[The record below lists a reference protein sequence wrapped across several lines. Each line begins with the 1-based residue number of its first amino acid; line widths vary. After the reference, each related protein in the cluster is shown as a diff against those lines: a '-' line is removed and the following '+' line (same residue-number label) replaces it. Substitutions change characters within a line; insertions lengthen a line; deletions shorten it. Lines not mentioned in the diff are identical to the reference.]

1 MIKIAVIGYGYW
13 GPNLVRNFAET
24 KGAEIVWCADQ
35 RAPRRALA
43 QKRFPSIRLTGDPE
57 DIFRDPK
64 VDAVVIATPV
74 STHYPLAKRA
84 LESHKHVLIEK
95 PMTRSSAEAEAL
107 IALAQR
113 NGRLLMVD
121 HTFIYTGAVR
131 KARQI
136 ITQGDLGDLYYFDS
150 VRVNLGLFQHDTDVL
165 WDLAP
170 HDLSILAHLIPE
182 PPKFVSAIGSD
193 HTGSGMVD
201 MAYLTLQYANS
212 LIAHFHVNWLS
223 PVKVRQILIGGTR
236 KMLVYDDM
244 EPSEKV
250 RVYDCGIT
258 VTTQEG
264 IYRTLVDYR
273 TGDMWAPKLE
283 IREALAALC
292 EHFVDCVSKG
302 KRPESDGA
310 AGLAVVRILEAASRS
325 LAAQGERIPI

>member
-1 MIKIAVIGYGYW
+1 MIRIAVIGYGYW

-24 KGAEIVWCADQ
+24 KGAEVVWCADSRPQ
-35 RAPRRALA
+35 RRALA
-43 QKRFPSIRLTGDPE
+43 QQRYPGLRVTDNPE
-57 DIFRDPK
+57 DIFRDPQ

-74 STHYPLAKRA
+74 STHFPLAKRA
-84 LESHKHVLIEK
+84 LECRKHVLIEK
-95 PMTRSSAEAEAL
+95 PMTRSSGEAEEL

-113 NGRLLMVD
+113 NGLQLMVD

-131 KARQI
+131 KVGEIIARS
-136 ITQGDLGDLYYFDS
+136 DLGDLYYFDS

-193 HTGSGMVD
+193 HTGSGMAD
-201 MAYLTLQYANS
+201 MAYMTIQYANS

-258 VTTQEG
+258 VTTPEG
-264 IYRTLVDYR
+264 IYKTLVDYR

-292 EHFVDCVSKG
+292 EHFVDCIASG
-302 KRPESDGA
+302 KKPVSDGA

-325 LAAQGERIPI
+325 LAAQGQRMPI